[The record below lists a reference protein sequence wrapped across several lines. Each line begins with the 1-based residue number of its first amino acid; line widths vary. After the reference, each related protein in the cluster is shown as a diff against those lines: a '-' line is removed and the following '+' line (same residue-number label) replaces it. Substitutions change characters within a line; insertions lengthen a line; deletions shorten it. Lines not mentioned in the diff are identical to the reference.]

1 MLEYECCAS
10 QMMVDFHACSW
21 PRPELNAEDASL
33 AEYFDAMNDEP
44 LRPVLAA
51 LQQKH
56 APALGRKSSPGAQR
70 TQPSATPE
78 PANASAGGAA
88 NDTAHSTADGAAGG
102 PGNDAQ
108 PAADLGSERR
118 QAGAAAADG
127 HAATAAA
134 DACPDSGG
142 GASDG
147 PQTRPPIITFSH
159 YLPHQVSFEW
169 RSGWHG
175 MPCDAVSVEALPRAA
190 ARTQGD
196 AS

>member
-1 MLEYECCAS
+1 
-10 QMMVDFHACSW
+10 MMVDFHACSW

-56 APALGRKSSPGAQR
+56 SPTLGRKQSPGPQR
-70 TQPSATPE
+70 TQPSEAD
-78 PANASAGGAA
+78 AAADGAA
-88 NDTAHSTADGAAGG
+88 DGTAHSTADDAASG
-102 PGNDAQ
+102 PASDAQ
-108 PAADLGSERR
+108 SAADFSR
-118 QAGAAAADG
+118 QQQLAGAAPADG
-127 HAATAAA
+127 HAATAAVNA
-134 DACPDSGG
+134 YPDSSG
-142 GASDG
+142 GAIDG

-169 RSGWHG
+169 WSGWHG
-175 MPCDAVSVEALPRAA
+175 MPCDIVSVEALPRAA
-190 ARTQGD
+190 ARTWSS